1 MRMAKD
7 PNDLIKAWQVA
18 RQESKSA
25 FDNDDMYL
33 EKFIEDPRHIEIQ
46 IMADSKGRA
55 CHLSERDCSIQRRHQ
70 KIIEETPSPFMTKP
84 LRKAMGEAA
93 VRAAEYIKY
102 EGAGTVEFLVDKH
115 KNFYFMEMNTRIQ
128 VEHPI
133 TEQVIDY
140 DLIREQIKVAAGE
153 LIKGKNYFPKLCSIE
168 CRINAEDASK
178 NFQPSPGTITMCHQ
192 PSGFRTRVD
201 GAIYQGYK
209 VTPFYDS
216 LICKLIC
223 HGRNRQEAIQRMIRS
238 LDEFVIEGI
247 TTTIDLHR
255 KLLTHKKFIES
266 DFNVSWLDKDRVI

>member
-1 MRMAKD
+1 M
-7 PNDLIKAWQVA
+7 LKAWEVA

-70 KIIEETPSPFMTKP
+70 KLIEETPSPFMTKP

-128 VEHPI
+128 GEHPI

-140 DLIREQIKVAAGE
+140 DLI
-153 LIKGKNYFPKLCSIE
+153 S
-168 CRINAEDASK
+168 
-178 NFQPSPGTITMCHQ
+178 H
-192 PSGFRTRVD
+192 
-201 GAIYQGYK
+201 
-209 VTPFYDS
+209 S
-216 LICKLIC
+216 L
-223 HGRNRQEAIQRMIRS
+223 
-238 LDEFVIEGI
+238 
-247 TTTIDLHR
+247 
-255 KLLTHKKFIES
+255 LL
-266 DFNVSWLDKDRVI
+266 VQC